1 MHAKFVF
8 GSGQQ
13 FLEEFTLKNFKQFR
27 VPLIILVTH
36 GHSKLK
42 FWI

>member
-13 FLEEFTLKNFKQFR
+13 FLEEFTLKNFQT
-27 VPLIILVTH
+27 IQGSTH
-36 GHSKLK
+36 YLSHTWT
-42 FWI
+42 F